1 MSPEKPDLGK
11 SEQRPGQNEGIRLRI
26 LYAEDDPDVRMLMEA
41 SLRSKGLTVESVNNG
56 KALLEKMSVSGGA
69 YALILTDY
77 KMPQMNGAE
86 AVENIRGSNES
97 WSNISIVIL
106 TGTPD
111 EATNR
116 AAKEFG

>member
-1 MSPEKPDLGK
+1 
-11 SEQRPGQNEGIRLRI
+11 
-26 LYAEDDPDVRMLMEA
+26 MLMEA
-41 SLRSKGLTVESVNNG
+41 SLRSKGFTVESVNNG
-56 KALLEKMSVSGGA
+56 KSLLEKMSVSGGA
-69 YALILTDY
+69 YDLILTDY
-77 KMPQMNGAE
+77 KMPQMNGDE

-116 AAKEFG
+116 AAKEFGAVCMTKPPDFATLSQRLKEVVESKKVS